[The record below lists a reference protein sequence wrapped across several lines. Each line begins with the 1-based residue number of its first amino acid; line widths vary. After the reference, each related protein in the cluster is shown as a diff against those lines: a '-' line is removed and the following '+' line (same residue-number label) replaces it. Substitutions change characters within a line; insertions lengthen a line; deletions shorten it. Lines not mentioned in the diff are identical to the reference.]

1 MMQPVILLII
11 LLLLAFGPMLFEAQL
26 AAHHDRALRAAGA
39 VEPKDDV
46 FPWMQ
51 VVYPAAFV
59 AMAVEAYYRPHG
71 ADALVVAGIC
81 VFVLAKGI
89 KYWAIATLGPRWTF
103 RVLVPPR
110 STRVTGGP
118 YRFMRHPNY
127 LGVIGELAGF
137 ALMAHA
143 AFAGVASVR
152 VFGWLIARRI
162 GVEERALRIRARGTH
177 GDHADRSSSPDDPPL
192 LGS

>member
-1 MMQPVILLII
+1 MILPAI

-39 VEPKDDV
+39 SEPRDDV
-46 FPWMQ
+46 FRWMQ
-51 VVYPAAFV
+51 VIYPTAFV
-59 AMAVEAYYRPHG
+59 AMATEAYYRPHG
-71 ADALVVAGIC
+71 ADAIVAAGIC
-81 VFVLAKGI
+81 VFVLAKTL

-110 STRVTGGP
+110 STLVTGGP

-127 LGVIGELAGF
+127 VGVLGEIAGF

-143 AFAGVASVR
+143 RFSGPASLLTFA
-152 VFGWLIARRI
+152 WLIARRI
-162 GVEERALRIRARGTH
+162 RVEERALSMNAE
-177 GDHADRSSSPDDPPL
+177 
-192 LGS
+192 

>member
-1 MMQPVILLII
+1 MTLPLILLI
-11 LLLLAFGPMLFEAQL
+11 LAFAPMLFEARL

-39 VEPKDDV
+39 VEPPDDV
-46 FPWMQ
+46 IGWMQ

-59 AMAVEAYYRPHG
+59 AMAAEAYIRPHG
-71 ADALVVAGIC
+71 RDALVLAGIC
-81 VFVLAKGI
+81 VFGLAKAV

-110 STRVTGGP
+110 STLVTDGP

-127 LGVIGELAGF
+127 LGVMGELAGF

-143 AFAGVASVR
+143 AYAGAASMLMFA
-152 VFGWLIARRI
+152 WLIWRRI
-162 GVEERALRIRARGTH
+162 GVEERALHIHRGTH
-177 GDHADRSSSPDDPPL
+177 GDHARRAP
-192 LGS
+192 

>member
-1 MMQPVILLII
+1 MTLPVVFV
-11 LLLLAFGPMLFEAQL
+11 LLLLLVAFGPMLFEARL

-46 FPWMQ
+46 FRWMQ

-59 AMAVEAYYRPHG
+59 AMAAEAYYRPHG
-71 ADALVVAGIC
+71 ADALVIGGIA
-81 VFVLAKGI
+81 VFALAKAV
-89 KYWAIATLGPRWTF
+89 KYWAVATLGSRWTF

-110 STRVTGGP
+110 SSLVTGGP

-127 LGVIGELAGF
+127 LGVMGELLGF

-143 AFAGVASVR
+143 ALAGIVSIVA
-152 VFGWLIARRI
+152 FGWLIASRI
-162 GVEERALRIRARGTH
+162 KVEERALSA
-177 GDHADRSSSPDDPPL
+177 
-192 LGS
+192 

>member
-1 MMQPVILLII
+1 
-11 LLLLAFGPMLFEAQL
+11 MLFEARL

-46 FPWMQ
+46 FRWMQ

-59 AMAVEAYYRPHG
+59 AMTVEAYVRPHG
-71 ADALVVAGIC
+71 RDALVVAGAA
-81 VFVLAKGI
+81 VFALAKAV

-110 STRVTGGP
+110 STLVTSGP

-127 LGVIGELAGF
+127 LAVMGELAGF

-143 AFAGVASVR
+143 AYTGPASMLMFA
-152 VFGWLIARRI
+152 WLIARRI
-162 GVEERALRIRARGTH
+162 GVEERALHIDRRAHR
-177 GDHADRSSSPDDPPL
+177 DRPHRAS
-192 LGS
+192 

>member
-1 MMQPVILLII
+1 MMLPVI

-39 VEPKDDV
+39 SEPRDDV
-46 FPWMQ
+46 FRWMQ

-81 VFVLAKGI
+81 VFVFAKGL

-110 STRVTGGP
+110 STLVTAGP

-127 LGVIGELAGF
+127 AGVIGELGGF
-137 ALMAHA
+137 ALIAHA
-143 AFAGVASVR
+143 AFAGVASVL

-162 GVEERALRIRARGTH
+162 GVEERAL
-177 GDHADRSSSPDDPPL
+177 DVRSRR
-192 LGS
+192 

>member
-1 MMQPVILLII
+1 MTLPLI
-11 LLLLAFGPMLFEAQL
+11 LLLLAFGPMLLEARL

-39 VEPKDDV
+39 VEPRDDV
-46 FPWMQ
+46 FRWMQ
-51 VVYPAAFV
+51 VAYPSAFV
-59 AMAVEAYYRPHG
+59 AMAAEAYVRPHG
-71 ADALVVAGIC
+71 ADPLVIGGIGA
-81 VFVLAKGI
+81 FVLAKAV

-110 STRVTGGP
+110 STLVTGGP

-143 AFAGVASVR
+143 AAAGTASVLL
-152 VFGWLIARRI
+152 FAWLIARRI
-162 GVEERALRIRARGTH
+162 GVEERALRIRPGGIRGH
-177 GDHADRSSSPDDPPL
+177 YPDRSS
-192 LGS
+192 